1 MQVHLQLVL
10 SRQARGTH
18 PEIGDDHMQHQY
30 RNGLPAAELQGALWR
45 KSSFSGYQGN
55 CVEVAQLDSGE
66 VAVRNSRF
74 PAGPALVFTPA
85 EWTAFVNGVG
95 SGEFPA

>member
-1 MQVHLQLVL
+1 MQYQ
-10 SRQARGTH
+10 
-18 PEIGDDHMQHQY
+18 D
-30 RNGLPAAELQGALWR
+30 RNGLPAAEIPGAVWR

-55 CVEVAQLDSGE
+55 CVEVAKLDSGE

-85 EWTAFVNGVG
+85 EWAAFVNGVEF
-95 SGEFPA
+95 GEFPA